1 MKKLLFTALAVV
13 AFSGV
18 AMANTAEVKEE
29 VIIKNESKVELVVV
43 EEEPSQCELDAVGT
57 YEFFMYE
64 YNDGGDN
71 IDLLNALIAVC
82 HP

>member
-1 MKKLLFTALAVV
+1 MKKLVFTAFAVV

-18 AMANTAEVKEE
+18 AMANTTVVEE
-29 VIIKNESKVELVVV
+29 VIINSESKSDLIVAKV
-43 EEEPSQCELDAVGT
+43 EPSQCELDAVGT

-64 YNDGGDN
+64 YNNGGDN
-71 IDLLNALIAVC
+71 IDLLNSLIAVC